1 MLPIL
6 SALLI
11 VIGFLSI
18 MSEALLSD
26 SVQVSATDTARK
38 IAGLIARDPIIKA
51 DLSNEVSFGIQE
63 RLLATLAADDLL
75 SAVGVYGPS
84 EEPNSNRLI
93 HAELRHGDLAC
104 LMPATIEAT
113 ARTLTHPTCDQQPDH
128 PHNLILVTIAIDAK
142 LGSDSLLDSSPD
154 AGTADPDPGDLAA
167 APTLGSVRLAYS
179 LRAVASMKS
188 QYRNLILMV
197 ASVLVLFAGLTA
209 DRMARSMLAPIHR
222 VNLALQEATEGNL
235 KVHLEE
241 TTKDQLGAIA
251 HSFNIMLRT
260 LDANHEQIQ
269 SHNHT
274 LEKRVEERTAELGR
288 AYRELQSL
296 DRLKDSLL
304 SNVSHEMRTPLTSI
318 VASVEILSDL
328 TPQDEEARKEFL
340 GIIRREAA
348 RLLQQINTILDMA
361 KMEAEVPVLQPES
374 ADLQEIISRVIGCL
388 SSRMQDQQVTVSWH
402 QQNAPMVLDCDAKY
416 ISKVVAS
423 LLENAITF
431 SPEGGVID
439 IHLQAVGG
447 NISLEVTDD
456 GPGVPKE
463 KRDLL
468 FTLFG
473 QLSEGLTDKPKGLG
487 IGLALSKRIAEAH
500 GGDLRYIHRN
510 KRGAC
515 FRLSLPMLIPTE
527 LARG

>member
-1 MLPIL
+1 MRLLHGIRERYQCSLRLRLVLPIL

-11 VIGFLSI
+11 VIGFLSM

-26 SVQVSATDTARK
+26 SVQVSAVDTARK
-38 IAGLIARDPIIKA
+38 IAGLIARDPIIKD
-51 DLSNEVSFGIQE
+51 DLSNDVSCGIQE

-75 SAVGVYGPS
+75 SAVGIYGPS

-104 LMPATIEAT
+104 LIPATIEAT

-128 PHNLILVTIAIDAK
+128 PHDLILVTIAIDAE

-154 AGTADPDPGDLAA
+154 AGTPDPDPGDLAS

-241 TTKDQLGAIA
+241 TTKDELGAIA
-251 HSFNIMLRT
+251 HRFNIMLRT

-274 LEKRVEERTAELGR
+274 L
-288 AYRELQSL
+288 
-296 DRLKDSLL
+296 
-304 SNVSHEMRTPLTSI
+304 
-318 VASVEILSDL
+318 
-328 TPQDEEARKEFL
+328 
-340 GIIRREAA
+340 
-348 RLLQQINTILDMA
+348 
-361 KMEAEVPVLQPES
+361 
-374 ADLQEIISRVIGCL
+374 
-388 SSRMQDQQVTVSWH
+388 
-402 QQNAPMVLDCDAKY
+402 
-416 ISKVVAS
+416 
-423 LLENAITF
+423 
-431 SPEGGVID
+431 
-439 IHLQAVGG
+439 
-447 NISLEVTDD
+447 
-456 GPGVPKE
+456 E

-515 FRLSLPMLIPTE
+515 FRLSLPMFIPTE